1 MKKMIRLLSVLL
13 LSALFLPA
21 VLVGC
26 GEKEEVPSG
35 DGTMTRTEGFYEKRD
50 AVDYSKKITGTA
62 YYVSSSTG
70 DDANDGLT
78 ENTAFKTLARASE
91 VVLEAGDGILLKC
104 GDVWTGETFMPQGS
118 GTFEEPVV
126 IYSYGTGNRPV
137 IKNAGM
143 DKSCVVLEGNQ
154 GIIVA
159 GLELAESYGGLLIQ
173 YQGENSLG
181 NDYLHL
187 ENLYVRDMIDAF
199 NSDPYEYNHTSFG
212 IALRGNVDWNADTR
226 LMLTNFVMRDIEFYN
241 CEVGFW
247 GSGKIGFKFVD
258 NFDYGIVDGFLI
270 ENIRAKLCG
279 KWAYSFHFMEN
290 GVMKNVDS
298 YYSGQNANNFGSC
311 SYLIIAMKNV
321 LVKNIFIDG
330 HYRNAAQNYDG
341 AGFDFEGL
349 CENVTLCDSYIKN
362 IDGPGIMIFNN
373 GGGRDNMDILI
384 DNVTIENYGLNDGV
398 RASAEGAGIQF
409 IGNSN
414 GKISNC
420 KLINVRS
427 QEKTPAYREVN
438 GTKERFVFENNEIIT
453 NDLAWSYDFEGG
465 LGHTMGFAGVDFT
478 YDGVTKHVGSTL
490 DRVSARDGYLIAEFG
505 NAEQYLMSPDNIR
518 CELNAVSTLEL
529 KLKNNTSATK
539 LRFEYTYEANPR
551 DMSFEIDITPN
562 DTEFKTYTIDLKQA
576 MGANKRGDMKW
587 FKIYLVDGTGEVLFD
602 SFKIF

>member
-1 MKKMIRLLSVLL
+1 MKKIFRLLSVLL
-13 LSALFLPA
+13 LSVLFVPA
-21 VLVGC
+21 VLAGC
-26 GEKEEVPSG
+26 APAEEQKEEGGLSVQVN
-35 DGTMTRTEGFYEKRD
+35 GFYEKRE
-50 AVDYSKKITGTA
+50 AVDYSKKITGKT
-62 YYVSSSTG
+62 YYVSSGTG
-70 DDANDGLT
+70 DDANDGLS
-78 ENTAFKTLARASE
+78 EDAAFKTLTRASQ

-118 GTFEEPVV
+118 GTFESPVV
-126 IYSYGTGNRPV
+126 IYSYGDGDRPL
-137 IKNAGM
+137 IKNAGV
-143 DKSCVVLEGNQ
+143 DQSCVVLDGNQ

-159 GLELAESYGGLLIQ
+159 GLELAESYGGLLVR
-173 YQGENSLG
+173 YQGEHSLG

-212 IALRGNVDWNADTR
+212 IALRGNVDWNASSR

-247 GSGKIGFKFVD
+247 GSGKIGYKFVD
-258 NFDYGIVDGFLI
+258 DFDYGTVDGFLI
-270 ENIRAKLCG
+270 ENLRAKLCG

-321 LVKNIFIDG
+321 LVKNIYIDG
-330 HYRNAAQNYDG
+330 HYRSAAQNYDG

-409 IGNSN
+409 MGSSN

-420 KLINVRS
+420 TLINVRS

-438 GTKERFVFENNEIIT
+438 GTMQRFVFENNQIIT
-453 NDLAWSYDFEGG
+453 NDLMWSYDFEGG
-465 LGHTMGFAGVDFT
+465 LGHTMGFGGVDFT
-478 YDGVTKHVGSTL
+478 YEGSTKHVGSTL
-490 DRVSARDGYLIAEFG
+490 DRVSAKDGYLIADFG

-518 CELNAVSTLEL
+518 CELKAVSTLEMR
-529 KLKNNTSATK
+529 LKNNTSATK
-539 LRFEYTYEANPR
+539 LRFEYTYEASPR
-551 DMSFEIDITPN
+551 LQSFEVAITPN
-562 DTEFKTYTIDLKQA
+562 DTDFKTYTVDLEEV
-576 MGANKRGDMKW
+576 MGENKRGDMKW